1 MMPDV
6 VWECEYPSG
15 QARKRDDA
23 AISGNPAF
31 QRVEQP
37 VETLF
42 RRFAAGTF
50 VQHRSSCNRHRDRPS
65 RRQAAGSCSVP
76 TGSST
81 FS

>member
-15 QARKRDDA
+15 QARKRHDA
-23 AISGNPAF
+23 AISANPAF

-37 VETLF
+37 VETPL

-50 VQHRSSCNRHRDRPS
+50 VQHRSSCNRHWDR
-65 RRQAAGSCSVP
+65 
-76 TGSST
+76 
-81 FS
+81 